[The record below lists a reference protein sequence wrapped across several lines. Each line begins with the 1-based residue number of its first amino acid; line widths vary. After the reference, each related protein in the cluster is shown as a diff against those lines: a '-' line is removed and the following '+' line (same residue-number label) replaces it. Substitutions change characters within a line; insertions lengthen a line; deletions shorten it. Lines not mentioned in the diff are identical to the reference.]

1 MFLCPRCHDVQLTKL
16 KGASGVFWWC
26 SSCDGRS
33 ATVALLRRNMP
44 SPVVNT
50 LWQTA
55 RAGTHSQNTRCP
67 ACNKWMD
74 EVPASGKESTQ
85 FLDVCTTCQ
94 FVWFDAREYEAMPSV
109 PRTPT
114 LEDRMPSEAR
124 EKLAILELDSI
135 RERAKSGDWDAAA
148 PDEWWQWIPALL
160 GMPVEHDAE
169 ELTQLPWVTWGLALV
184 VSVVSVL
191 AFFDLP
197 NVVQEF
203 GFIPVEFGR
212 YGGLTL
218 LSSFFLHGGIFHLL
232 GNMYFFMVFGD
243 NVEEFLGRGRYML
256 LLVCAT
262 VMGNMLHA
270 LGGSHSTIPCVG
282 ASGGIS
288 GVLAFY
294 AFAFP
299 HARLGMLFRWWFYF
313 RWITMPA
320 YAMFLIWIG
329 LQAFG
334 VWTQLAGISNVSALA
349 HLGGVAV
356 GITFWAMTRKVS
368 QQS

>member
-1 MFLCPRCHDVQLTKL
+1 MFLCPRCHDVELIKM
-16 KGASGVFWWC
+16 KGPSGIFWWC
-26 SSCDGRS
+26 PSCDGRS
-33 ATVALLRRNMP
+33 ATVALLRKNMP
-44 SPVVNT
+44 QSVVNA

-55 RAGTHSQNTRCP
+55 REGTHSQNTRCP
-67 ACNKWMD
+67 ACRKWMD
-74 EVPASGKESTQ
+74 EVPAGEQSTQ
-85 FLDVCTTCQ
+85 FLDVCTRCQ
-94 FVWFDAREYEAMPSV
+94 FVWFDAREYEAMPCV
-109 PRTPT
+109 LKPPT
-114 LEDRMPSEAR
+114 LEDRMSPEAR
-124 EKLAILELDSI
+124 EKIAILELDAI
-135 RERAKSGDWDAAA
+135 RERAKSGDWEDGA
-148 PDEWWQWIPALL
+148 PDAWWQWIPAVL

-169 ELTQLPWVTWGLALV
+169 ALTQCPWVTWGLAVV
-184 VSVVSVL
+184 VSVVSIL
-191 AFFDLP
+191 AFVDLQ
-197 NVVQEF
+197 NVVQEY

-218 LSSFFLHGGIFHLL
+218 LTSFFLHGGVIHLL

-243 NVEEFLGRGRYML
+243 NVEAFLGKTRFVL

-262 VMGNMLHA
+262 VVGNMLHA
-270 LGGSHSTIPCVG
+270 LGESYSTVPCVG

-299 HARLGMLFRWWFYF
+299 HARLGVLYRCFYWFK
-313 RWITMPA
+313 WITMPA

-334 VWTQLAGISNVSALA
+334 VWSQLAGISNVSSLA

-356 GITFWAMTRKVS
+356 GITFWALTRKVQ